1 MRRSET
7 DGRATAP
14 LGAWGTRMARKD
26 RKKTKVA
33 VDRTERRDDVASE
46 PRPAHLHS
54 RADREAAGRALRAT
68 VAREDH
74 ADLSPAE
81 HRRGPVDILLED
93 SKGRV
98 ERLVPIRYGR
108 MVASPFAFFRGTAG
122 IMAADL
128 SATPST
134 GYLVQSCGDCHLM
147 NFGAFA
153 TPERRVI
160 FDINDFDETYPAPWE
175 WDLKRLATSF
185 VIASLANGHSRVDA
199 KEAAR
204 SVVQN
209 YAAELREL
217 AGKTVLDAWYSYLDY
232 NELIELT
239 EDTVLKKRR
248 KQVLRQA
255 MERTASK
262 EFVKLG
268 HFVDGEPRIR
278 ESPPLVYHP
287 SEDEEAGFSDTIA
300 QNFALYRES
309 LPPDRRALYDR
320 YELTDVAMKVV
331 GVGSVGLVCA
341 IGLFFASE
349 GDVLFL
355 QVKQVGTSV
364 LQPASGESRY
374 ASHGERVVYG
384 QRLMQAA
391 SDVFLG
397 HMVGVR
403 GRHFYVR
410 QLRDVKV
417 RPMVEI
423 FTPANM
429 RGFARNCA
437 WALARAHARSGDPA
451 IIAGYIGSGSVFA
464 DAIAQFSMAYA
475 EQNDRDHALL
485 VEAVRDGTV
494 EAIFQD

>member
-1 MRRSET
+1 VSRTKRQKAGIDTGARS
-7 DGRATAP
+7 AP
-14 LGAWGTRMARKD
+14 DPAPPA
-26 RKKTKVA
+26 
-33 VDRTERRDDVASE
+33 
-46 PRPAHLHS
+46 RPAHLHT
-54 RADREAAGRALRAT
+54 RRQREDLGRALREDCP
-68 VAREDH
+68 REDH
-74 ADLSPAE
+74 AVWAPEAHRKDPVGILAE
-81 HRRGPVDILLED
+81 S

-108 MVASPFAFFRGTAG
+108 MVASPFAFYRGAAA

-128 SATPST
+128 ATTPSS
-134 GYLVQSCGDCHLM
+134 GYQVQACGDCHLL

-153 TPERRVI
+153 TPERRII
-160 FDINDFDETYPAPWE
+160 FDINDFDETFPAPWE
-175 WDLKRLATSF
+175 WDLKRLAASF
-185 VIASLANGHSRVDA
+185 TIASLANGHTPGDA
-199 KEAAR
+199 RAAAR
-204 SVVQN
+204 NVVLH
-209 YAAELREL
+209 YAEQLREL

-239 EDTVLKKRR
+239 DDQVLRRRR
-248 KQVLRQA
+248 KQVLRRA
-255 MERTASK
+255 IERTAVN

-278 ESPPLVYHP
+278 EAPPLVYHP
-287 SEDEEAGFSDTIA
+287 DDAEEPGFRDVIA
-300 QNFALYRES
+300 KNFAFYRES
-309 LPPDRRALYDR
+309 LPAERRILYDR
-320 YELTDVAMKVV
+320 YELVDVAMKVV

-355 QVKQVGTSV
+355 QVKQVRESV
-364 LQPASGESRY
+364 LEPHTGGSPF
-374 ASHGERVVYG
+374 ASHGERVVVG

-417 RPMVEI
+417 RPMVEV

-429 RGFARNCA
+429 SGYARNCG
-437 WALARAHARSGDPA
+437 WALARAHARSADPA
-451 IIAGYIGSGSVFA
+451 VIAGYIGRGGVLA
-464 DAIAQFSMAYA
+464 DAVASFAAAYA
-475 EQNDRDHALL
+475 KQNARDHALL

-494 EAIFQD
+494 DAIFED